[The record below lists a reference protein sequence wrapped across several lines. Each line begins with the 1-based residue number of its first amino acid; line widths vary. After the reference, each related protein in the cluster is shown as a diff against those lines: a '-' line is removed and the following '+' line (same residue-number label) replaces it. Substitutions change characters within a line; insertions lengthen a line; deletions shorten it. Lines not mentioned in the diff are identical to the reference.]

1 MIKLKSHIGG
11 TCHEKISRSLAGCFF
26 ALYRR
31 SLHPAVLAAAD
42 PGTGRSP
49 STQEPAAQPEAPAQE
64 PAEPIRITPE
74 PAGDAPHQS
83 DAVWLDEPD
92 TIQTDLEE
100 IVTCT
105 YTLPHLTLETDEAS
119 DAANAVFDTLSQ
131 TVLSY
136 AQETVYPTAQE
147 KQAIGYVNG
156 GYSISE
162 VDGTLVVDYTL
173 SVSYSTETSDQQFT
187 HIYTIDLSTGEL
199 LKEE

>member
-31 SLHPAVLAAAD
+31 SLTRQSSPQQAPEPAQPV
-42 PGTGRSP
+42 
-49 STQEPAAQPEAPAQE
+49 TQEPAAQPEAPAQE
-64 PAEPIRITPE
+64 PAEPIRITPNQQGSAT
-74 PAGDAPHQS
+74 PS

-119 DAANAVFDTLSQ
+119 AAANAVFDTLSQ

>member
-1 MIKLKSHIGG
+1 MKKFLAA
-11 TCHEKISRSLAGCFF
+11 SLAAFLLF
-26 ALYRR
+26 T
-31 SLHPAVLAAAD
+31 AAACA
-42 PGTGRSP
+42 RQSSP
-49 STQEPAAQPEAPAQE
+49 QQTPEPAQPVTQEPAAQPEAPAQE
-64 PAEPIRITPE
+64 PAEPIRITPNQQ
-74 PAGDAPHQS
+74 GS
-83 DAVWLDEPD
+83 DTPSDTVWLDEPD

-119 DAANAVFDTLSQ
+119 AAANAVFDTLSQ

-162 VDGTLVVDYTL
+162 ADGTLVVDYTL

>member
-1 MIKLKSHIGG
+1 MK
-11 TCHEKISRSLAGCFF
+11 KILAASLAAILLFT
-26 ALYRR
+26 
-31 SLHPAVLAAAD
+31 AAAC
-42 PGTGRSP
+42 TRQSSP
-49 STQEPAAQPEAPAQE
+49 QQTPEPAQPVTQEPAAQPEAPAQE
-64 PAEPIRITPE
+64 PAEPIRITPNQQGSAT
-74 PAGDAPHQS
+74 PS

-105 YTLPHLTLETDEAS
+105 YTLP
-119 DAANAVFDTLSQ
+119 Q

>member
-1 MIKLKSHIGG
+1 MKKFLAA
-11 TCHEKISRSLAGCFF
+11 SLAAFLLF
-26 ALYRR
+26 T
-31 SLHPAVLAAAD
+31 AAAC
-42 PGTGRSP
+42 TRQSSP
-49 STQEPAAQPEAPAQE
+49 QQTPEPAQPVTQEPAAQPEAPAQE
-64 PAEPIRITPE
+64 PAEPIRITPNQQGSAT
-74 PAGDAPHQS
+74 PS
-83 DAVWLDEPD
+83 DTAWLDEPD

-119 DAANAVFDTLSQ
+119 AAANAVFDTLSQ

-147 KQAIGYVNG
+147 KQAI

-187 HIYTIDLSTGEL
+187 HIYTIDLSNGEL

>member
-1 MIKLKSHIGG
+1 M
-11 TCHEKISRSLAGCFF
+11 
-26 ALYRR
+26 
-31 SLHPAVLAAAD
+31 
-42 PGTGRSP
+42 
-49 STQEPAAQPEAPAQE
+49 
-64 PAEPIRITPE
+64 
-74 PAGDAPHQS
+74 
-83 DAVWLDEPD
+83 
-92 TIQTDLEE
+92 
-100 IVTCT
+100 TCT

-119 DAANAVFDTLSQ
+119 AAANAVFDTLSQ

-173 SVSYSTETSDQQFT
+173 SVSYSTETSDQQVT

>member
-1 MIKLKSHIGG
+1 MVIHSFTVHALLLCYPILLLSAGELRRDWRHFPR
-11 TCHEKISRSLAGCFF
+11 CFLLLAGF
-26 ALYRR
+26 A
-31 SLHPAVLAAAD
+31 AV
-42 PGTGRSP
+42 
-49 STQEPAAQPEAPAQE
+49 
-64 PAEPIRITPE
+64 
-74 PAGDAPHQS
+74 
-83 DAVWLDEPD
+83 AV
-92 TIQTDLEE
+92 
-100 IVTCT
+100 
-105 YTLPHLTLETDEAS
+105 
-119 DAANAVFDTLSQ
+119 AANAVFDTLSQ

-162 VDGTLVVDYTL
+162 VDETLVVDYTL

>member
-1 MIKLKSHIGG
+1 MKKFLAA
-11 TCHEKISRSLAGCFF
+11 SLAAFLLF
-26 ALYRR
+26 T
-31 SLHPAVLAAAD
+31 AAACA
-42 PGTGRSP
+42 RQSSP
-49 STQEPAAQPEAPAQE
+49 QQTPEPAQPVTPEAPAQE
-64 PAEPIRITPE
+64 PAEPIRITPNQQ
-74 PAGDAPHQS
+74 GS
-83 DAVWLDEPD
+83 DTPSDTVWLDEPD

-119 DAANAVFDTLSQ
+119 AAANAVFDTLSQ

>member
-1 MIKLKSHIGG
+1 MQDPSIFVGEGLPVAFSS
-11 TCHEKISRSLAGCFF
+11 ISFLLYFLPLFF
-26 ALYRR
+26 IIYYLI
-31 SLHPAVLAAAD
+31 PARA
-42 PGTGRSP
+42 
-49 STQEPAAQPEAPAQE
+49 QEPAAQPEAPAQE
-64 PAEPIRITPE
+64 PAEPIRITPNQQ
-74 PAGDAPHQS
+74 GS
-83 DAVWLDEPD
+83 DTPSYAVWLDEPD

-100 IVTCT
+100 IVTGT
-105 YTLPHLTLETDEAS
+105 YTLPHLTVETDEAS
-119 DAANAVFDTLSQ
+119 AAANAVFDTLSQ

-156 GYSISE
+156 GYSISK